1 MSEIKLQ
8 RLFKKGF
15 KKFSLISWDEKGII
29 NMYEKH
35 IGQSTP
41 AIKRQSVIESI
52 GWDGQIVILF
62 ADIVGCSEISNYE
75 TIEKYNKILRQFR
88 SLFEK
93 ITNEYKQKF
102 YDSHDNIDF
111 KSQVRGNEGCL
122 IIFRKVPEQANPDLW
137 ADSID
142 AAISI
147 ALDIKRRWLLSESNK
162 EKINSGKHTS
172 DIAVGIHFG
181 QAWINKTGNNKY
193 QPEGYAIN
201 LTKRIESHSR
211 EGAFTHIYLSEAA
224 YDKLYPLIDKTPYTF
239 DLPRLIKPK
248 DISPGLNVFEVKHHF
263 LPTDWADETSKASK
277 WKTFEPSTDDIEKIE
292 KAHIANP
299 SNLWLLEECIM
310 MQIQHGYKELLKQ
323 GKEEELRNLGEA
335 YGESVSAAKKNATSS
350 MNDAVNLLVC
360 MASYLGKMETIKK
373 INSLLKKK

>member
-1 MSEIKLQ
+1 MY
-8 RLFKKGF
+8 KKHVG
-15 KKFSLISWDEKGII
+15 KG
-29 NMYEKH
+29 N
-35 IGQSTP
+35 P
-41 AIKRQSVIESI
+41 AIKRQPVMESA
-52 GWDGQIVILF
+52 GWEGQIVILF
-62 ADIVGCSEISNYE
+62 ADIVGCSEISHDE
-75 TIEKYNKILRQFR
+75 PLEKYNRILRQFR

-93 ITNEYKQKF
+93 ITNKYKKEF
-102 YDSHDNIDF
+102 YASSDNTDF
-111 KSQVRGNEGCL
+111 QSRVRGNEGHL
-122 IIFRKVPEQANPDLW
+122 IIFRKSPEEASPDLL
-137 ADSID
+137 ADDID
-142 AAISI
+142 AAITI
-147 ALDIKRRWLLSESNK
+147 ALDLKRRWLLSESNK

-172 DIAVGIHFG
+172 DIAVGIHLG
-181 QAWINKTGNNKY
+181 HAWINKTGNNEY
-193 QPEGYAIN
+193 QPEGYSIN
-201 LTKRIESHSR
+201 LAKGIESHSR

-224 YDKLYPLIDKTPYTF
+224 YEKLYPLIDKTPYTF

-263 LPTDWADETSKASK
+263 LPADWADETIRASQ

-335 YGESVSAAKKNATSS
+335 YGESVSAAKKLATNS

-373 INSLLKKK
+373 INSFPKKK

>member
-1 MSEIKLQ
+1 MPKL
-8 RLFKKGF
+8 R
-15 KKFSLISWDEKGII
+15 IEK
-29 NMYEKH
+29 
-35 IGQSTP
+35 STP
-41 AIKRQSVIESI
+41 PMKRHPVIESV
-52 GWDGQIVILF
+52 GWEGQIVILF

-75 TIEKYNKILRQFR
+75 PLEKYNRILQQFK
-88 SLFEK
+88 SLFKE
-93 ITNEYKQKF
+93 ITNKYKQEF
-102 YDSHDNIDF
+102 YTSSSNIDF
-111 KSQVRGNEGCL
+111 QSQVRGNEGHL
-122 IIFRKVPEQANPDLW
+122 IIFRKSPEEENLDLW
-137 ADSID
+137 EDDID
-142 AAISI
+142 TAITI

-162 EKINSGKHTS
+162 EKINSGKRTS

-224 YDKLYPLIDKTPYTF
+224 YDKLYPLTDKTPYTF

-248 DISPGLNVFEVKHHF
+248 GISPGINTFEVKHHF
-263 LPTDWADETSKASK
+263 LSTDWADEITKASK

-292 KAHIANP
+292 KAHLDNP

-323 GKEEELRNLGEA
+323 GKEEELRILGNA
-335 YGESVSAAKKNATSS
+335 YSESVSMARKLATSS
-350 MNDAVNLLVC
+350 MNDAVSLLVC
-360 MASYLGKMETIKK
+360 MASYLGKIETMKKIDSFIKK
-373 INSLLKKK
+373 K

>member
-1 MSEIKLQ
+1 LQ

-29 NMYEKH
+29 NMYKKH
-35 IGQSTP
+35 IGKRTT
-41 AIKRQSVIESI
+41 AIKRQPVMKSV
-52 GWDGQIVILF
+52 GWEGQIVILF
-62 ADIVGCSEISNYE
+62 ADIVGCSEMSNYE
-75 TIEKYNKILRQFR
+75 PLEKYNRILRQFKL
-88 SLFEK
+88 LFEE
-93 ITNEYKQKF
+93 ITNKYKKEF
-102 YDSHDNIDF
+102 YASHENIDF
-111 KSQVRGNEGCL
+111 QSHVRGNEGHL
-122 IIFRKVPEQANPDLW
+122 IIFRKSPEEENPDLW
-137 ADSID
+137 ADDID
-142 AAISI
+142 TAITI
-147 ALDIKRRWLLSESNK
+147 ALDLKQRWILSESNK

-224 YDKLYPLIDKTPYTF
+224 YDKLYPLTDKTPYTF

-248 DISPGLNVFEVKHHF
+248 GISPGINIFEVKHHF
-263 LPTDWADETSKASK
+263 LPADWADETIETSK
-277 WKTFEPSTDDIEKIE
+277 WRTYEPSADDIEKIE
-292 KAHIANP
+292 KAYQANP

-335 YGESVSAAKKNATSS
+335 YGESVSIAKKIATSS
-350 MNDAVNLLVC
+350 MNDAVSLLVC
-360 MASYLGKMETIKK
+360 MASYLGKMETIKRT
-373 INSLLKKK
+373 NSFLKKK

>member
-1 MSEIKLQ
+1 MPKL
-8 RLFKKGF
+8 RIGKG
-15 KKFSLISWDEKGII
+15 
-29 NMYEKH
+29 
-35 IGQSTP
+35 TP
-41 AIKRQSVIESI
+41 AIKRQPVIESV
-52 GWDGQIVILF
+52 GWEGQIVILF

-75 TIEKYNKILRQFR
+75 PLEKYNRILRQFR
-88 SLFEK
+88 SLFEE
-93 ITNEYKQKF
+93 ITNKYKKEF
-102 YDSHDNIDF
+102 YASSNNIDF
-111 KSQVRGNEGCL
+111 QSQVRGNEGHL
-122 IIFRKVPEQANPDLW
+122 IIFRKSPEEANPDLW
-137 ADSID
+137 ADVID
-142 AAISI
+142 TAITI
-147 ALDIKRRWLLSESNK
+147 ALDLKRRWLLSESNK

-172 DIAVGIHFG
+172 DIAVGINFG
-181 QAWINKTGNNKY
+181 HAWINKIGNNKY

-224 YDKLYPLIDKTPYTF
+224 YDKLYPLTDKTPYTF

-248 DISPGLNVFEVKHHF
+248 GIPPGINVFEVKHHF
-263 LPTDWADETSKASK
+263 LPTDWADKTTKASK

-335 YGESVSAAKKNATSS
+335 YGESVSIARKLATSS
-350 MNDAVNLLVC
+350 MHDAVNLLVC

-373 INSLLKKK
+373 INSPMKKK

>member
-1 MSEIKLQ
+1 MPKLRIGRGTPEI
-8 RLFKKGF
+8 RR
-15 KKFSLISWDEKGII
+15 
-29 NMYEKH
+29 H
-35 IGQSTP
+35 P
-41 AIKRQSVIESI
+41 VIESV
-52 GWDGQIVILF
+52 GWEGQIVILF
-62 ADIVGCSEISNYE
+62 ADIVRCSEMSNYE
-75 TIEKYNKILRQFR
+75 PLEKYNRILRQFR
-88 SLFEK
+88 SLFEEIINK
-93 ITNEYKQKF
+93 YKKEF
-102 YDSHDNIDF
+102 YASSNNIDF
-111 KSQVRGNEGCL
+111 KSQVRGNEGHL
-122 IIFRKVPEQANPDLW
+122 IIFRKSPEEENPDLW
-137 ADSID
+137 ADDID
-142 AAISI
+142 TAITI

-162 EKINSGKHTS
+162 ERINFGKQTS

-224 YDKLYPLIDKTPYTF
+224 YDKLYPLTDETPYTF

-248 DISPGLNVFEVKHHF
+248 GISPGINIFEVKHHF
-263 LPTDWADETSKASK
+263 LPTDWADKTTKASK

-292 KAHIANP
+292 KAHLANP

-360 MASYLGKMETIKK
+360 MASYLGKIETMKKIDSFIKK
-373 INSLLKKK
+373 K